1 MMHRQKAT
9 GNRRWAKN
17 TALLALHYLLF
28 TIFFSFSDAHAKI
41 YIDITS
47 PASKRLPIAITEFA
61 GSSGKEI
68 SDTIRDDLDFTG
80 IFLALDKGA
89 FIESSAQPFNP
100 KNWSV
105 IGAEAVVKGKVT
117 GDRNI
122 TVEVALYD
130 VGEGKQVFRKEYK
143 SEASLLRPL
152 AHTIANDIYRQ
163 ITNENG
169 IFRSRIAYIVREAGH
184 DELVLADYDGKRQN
198 RPGVQ
203 GSILLGPRW
212 SKDGSKLLYSSERG
226 RQWGIYLLDLKKSLE
241 KNVYSGKGTNLAG
254 GFFSDP
260 DEFVFSS
267 SAAGTPDIYRY
278 RISESR
284 LTRLTSSRS
293 VDVSPAVSPDGTRI
307 IFVSDRQ
314 GGPQIFIMDAEGNDI
329 RRLSFN
335 GSYNTSPSWSP
346 RGDKIVY
353 AGRLGSRNQIFI
365 LNSDSTGLLQLTD
378 RGNNE
383 DPSFSPDGRFIV
395 FTSDRDGERAVY
407 IMRSNGEAQKKI
419 TPKGVRAFGPR
430 WSP

>member
-47 PASKRLPIAITEFA
+47 PASKRLPIAITELA
-61 GSSGKEI
+61 GPSGREI

-143 SEASLLRPL
+143 SDVSLLRPL

-169 IFRSRIAYIVREAGH
+169 IFRSRIAYIVREAGR

-212 SKDGSKLLYSSERG
+212 SKDGSRLLYSSERG

-278 RISESR
+278 RISEPR